1 MSEGW
6 TPRWQIHT
14 PSVRIRVRVC
24 ILFKITIAHFAVEA
38 AAAGRDADT
47 PASVDVTSGERDEY
61 SGYEGNKRTCAQDA
75 ENDGEAERPL
85 GLGVWW
91 EV

>member
-14 PSVRIRVRVC
+14 PSVRIRVRAS

-38 AAAGRDADT
+38 AAGRDADT
-47 PASVDVTSGERDEY
+47 PASVDMTSGERDEY
-61 SGYEGNKRTCAQDA
+61 SGDEGNKGACAQYA
-75 ENDGEAERPL
+75 ENGGETERR
-85 GLGVWW
+85 
-91 EV
+91 